1 MYMKFKDGKSK
12 ALTLSYDDGSIYDI
26 RLAEILNK
34 YGIKATFN
42 IQSSDFYPEDGE
54 IDGQWKMKVSEVKAL
69 FEDGIHELAIHG
81 YTHPF
86 FGLLRSEKVITEV
99 LDDRRKL
106 ENELGMIVRGM
117 AYAFGSYNDEVVDC
131 LKKCG
136 VCYSRT
142 VDSTESFAMPDDW
155 LKWNPTCHHNN
166 PKLFDLAKGFIE
178 KKDVYEARNHLFYL
192 WGHSHEFERDKTW
205 ELIEKFSELISK
217 KDDIWY
223 ATNIEIYD
231 YIKAYNN
238 LQASVDEKIVHN
250 PTNQDV
256 WFVKKH
262 AHNKEIYCVKAG
274 ETLTLD

>member
-86 FGLLRSEKVITEV
+86 FGLLRSEQVITEV